1 MSFNQN
7 SVKVELKDNYYEVI
21 VRKGILKDCGQL
33 ISQLNVGKKCA
44 LISDSNVAPLYASQV
59 TESLKKNEI
68 DTELIEVEAGEAS
81 KSLESVENI
90 CRKMIKAGHDRHAF
104 VIALGGGVIGD
115 LAGLVSSVFYR
126 GIPLIQIP
134 TTIVSQVDSAV
145 GGKTGV
151 NTPEGKNLIG
161 SFYHPRLVITDT
173 LTLGSLPDREFNEGF
188 AEVIKHAAIRDESM
202 FEKIM
207 NIDGRENLDELI
219 IQNVKIKTKI
229 VEEDEK
235 ELSGLRALLNYGHTI
250 GHAIE
255 AAGGYGKYL
264 HGEAISLGLI
274 AANKISSETSHLSD
288 SENRVIINALKK
300 FNLPTKLEDS
310 ISNEDLLNVMRS
322 DKKFKNGK
330 IRFVVLNKLG
340 EAELSED
347 VTEHDINSAINF
359 IRK

>member
-173 LTLGSLPDREFNEGF
+173 LTLGSLP
-188 AEVIKHAAIRDESM
+188 
-202 FEKIM
+202 
-207 NIDGRENLDELI
+207 
-219 IQNVKIKTKI
+219 
-229 VEEDEK
+229 
-235 ELSGLRALLNYGHTI
+235 ELSYVSLKSTESSFRPSRSS
-250 GHAIE
+250 IE
-255 AAGGYGKYL
+255 YFDSLASVYL
-264 HGEAISLGLI
+264 
-274 AANKISSETSHLSD
+274 
-288 SENRVIINALKK
+288 
-300 FNLPTKLEDS
+300 
-310 ISNEDLLNVMRS
+310 
-322 DKKFKNGK
+322 
-330 IRFVVLNKLG
+330 
-340 EAELSED
+340 
-347 VTEHDINSAINF
+347 
-359 IRK
+359 

>member
-219 IQNVKIKTKI
+219 IQNVKIKARI

-288 SENRVIINALKK
+288 SESRVIINALKK

>member
-81 KSLESVENI
+81 KSLESVEKI

-219 IQNVKIKTKI
+219 IQNVKIKARI

>member
-1 MSFNQN
+1 MNHN
-7 SVKVELKDNYYEVI
+7 SVNVIIKDNDYDVI
-21 VRKGILKDCGQL
+21 VRTESLKDCSQV
-33 ISQLNVGKKCA
+33 ISPLNVSKKCA

-207 NIDGRENLDELI
+207 NIDGRENLDKLI
-219 IQNVKIKTKI
+219 IQNVKIKARI

-274 AANKISSETSHLSD
+274 AANKISSETSQLSD

-310 ISNEDLLNVMRS
+310 ISNEDLLKVMRS